1 MIGVR
6 ANIVRFDCCSV
17 IMIVGILRAIG
28 EWTPAP
34 STMLRTGF
42 TEMTNLNLYR
52 VLLIKLEVL
61 YKGGNE

>member
-1 MIGVR
+1 
-6 ANIVRFDCCSV
+6 
-17 IMIVGILRAIG
+17 MIVGILRAIG
-28 EWTPAP
+28 EWIPAP